1 MTFIQQRLRA
11 GCLLLFVLAGCGSGG
26 GTAAPAAPAA
36 TPAAAASLTS
46 AETKAADLRILMM
59 GNSHTVVNAL
69 PAMLGAML
77 RAGRPGKTVAIVVAP
92 NLGTL
97 EEHFRNSTTRA
108 LFEAQ
113 SWSAVVLQAQQYSQ
127 SGLFEYSINEAV
139 QWSQM
144 ARTARAVP
152 VMFPEWPR
160 LGLDETSRIFE
171 LHVRIAKLAPA
182 CVAPIP
188 QAFDL
193 SMARMP
199 GLVLHDLD
207 GNHSSPNGAFLAAL
221 VLYAT
226 LTGNAPLALP
236 ELASFGVDGATQAK
250 LRVVADDQVKLISP
264 RQYCPTDVF
273 F

>member
-11 GCLLLFVLAGCGSGG
+11 ACLLLFVLAGCGGG
-26 GTAAPAAPAA
+26 GTLAPATPGA
-36 TPAAAASLTS
+36 TPAATASLTS

-59 GNSHTVVNAL
+59 GNSHTVFNAL

-108 LFEAQ
+108 LFETQ
-113 SWSAVVLQAQQYSQ
+113 SWSALVLQAQQYSQ

-144 ARTARAVP
+144 ARKAGAVP

-160 LGLDETSRIFE
+160 IGLDETSRIFD
-171 LHVRIAKLAPA
+171 LHVRIATLAPA

-193 SMARMP
+193 SMVRNP
-199 GLVLHDLD
+199 GLVLHDAD
-207 GNHSSPNGAFLAAL
+207 GNHSAPNGAFLAAL

-236 ELASFGVDGATQAK
+236 DLPSFGIDGATQAR
-250 LRVVADDQVKLISP
+250 LRAVADEQVKLISP
-264 RQYCPTDVF
+264 RQYCPTDVLL
-273 F
+273 